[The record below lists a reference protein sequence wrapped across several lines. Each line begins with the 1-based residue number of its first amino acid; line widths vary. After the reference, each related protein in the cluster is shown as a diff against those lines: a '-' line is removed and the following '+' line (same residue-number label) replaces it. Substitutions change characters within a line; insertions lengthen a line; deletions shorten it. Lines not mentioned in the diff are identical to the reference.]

1 MTCVNQIAARARHS
15 RKRQHRRRVVDDK
28 VMMMMMMIMMT
39 VLQINDTVIEKV
51 TD

>member
-28 VMMMMMMIMMT
+28 VMMMMMLIMMT
-39 VLQINDTVIEKV
+39 LQINDTVIEKV

>member
-15 RKRQHRRRVVDDK
+15 RKRQHRRRV
-28 VMMMMMMIMMT
+28 MMMMMIMMT